1 MSAGA
6 ERSAGPGSSA
16 ESSGSAGP
24 AGSVRPVDV
33 DGPSGHAV
41 DAPVVAVIVVRAG
54 RLPAGAEEAVAEA
67 AGATIVVGSGASGD
81 ETQVPAGAS
90 RVWWADTPTSAPM
103 LAALLAP
110 ALEGT
115 RLVVLPAS
123 PDGRDLAPRLAAE
136 LDRPVLAGAV
146 KVGLRDDRIEADLL
160 RADGRV
166 VVPVSTSRPAVA
178 TLWPGA
184 RPAGP
189 PTAGPQVEP
198 LQLAGTRAAEFSS
211 AIEVLAT
218 IEPDPAT
225 MDLSDAPRVV
235 AGGAGLVPEGANDE
249 QARSLFGL
257 LGDVAAVLGASAGAT
272 RVVTDAGWMGYERQ
286 IGTTGVT
293 LRPELYVALGISGAS
308 QHVGGIGD
316 PERVVSVNLDA
327 SCPMTGLADLGL
339 VADAP
344 AMLVALAE
352 RLDVPVAPAIMEM
365 VQR

>member
-6 ERSAGPGSSA
+6 ERTG
-16 ESSGSAGP
+16 GSAGTVGSAGTAAAP
-24 AGSVRPVDV
+24 AGV
-33 DGPSGHAV
+33 DGPTGQAV
-41 DAPVVAVIVVRAG
+41 DAPVVAVVVVRSG

-67 AGATIVVGSGASGD
+67 GGAAIVVGSGASGD
-81 ETQVPAGAS
+81 EGQVPPGAS
-90 RVWWADTPTSAPM
+90 RVWWADTSTSAPT

-110 ALEGT
+110 ALEAT
-115 RLVVLPAS
+115 RLVLLPAS

-136 LDRPVLAGAV
+136 LDRPLLAGAV
-146 KVGLRDDRIEADLL
+146 RASLRDDRIEADLL

-166 VVPVSTSRPAVA
+166 VVPVTTSRPAVA

-184 RPAGP
+184 RPAAWP
-189 PTAGPQVEP
+189 VAAPHVEP
-198 LQLAGTRAAEFSS
+198 LQLAGARAAEFPS
-211 AIEVLAT
+211 AVQALAT

-235 AGGAGLVPEGANDE
+235 AGGAGLVPEGVNDD
-249 QARSLFGL
+249 QARSLFRL
-257 LGDVAAVLGASAGAT
+257 LADVAAALGASAGAT

-293 LRPELYVALGISGAS
+293 VRPELYVALGISGAS

-316 PERVVSVNLDA
+316 PELVVSVNLDA

-352 RLDVPVAPAIMEM
+352 RLDVPVAPDIMEM